1 MLFRSKLTETF
12 NIINS
17 TLEQYAPDSNN
28 CITVRHNS
36 PINLTILV
44 SDNIYTLIL
53 VFMALEVVFNRSC
66 NGIEK
71 IQNIIKNRREIKLQK
86 LEMEIKKIEIEK
98 MKAEQKRQQDTHHIL
113 LPSDFE
119 NISYIVKTIND
130 LPKELRNCK

>member
-1 MLFRSKLTETF
+1 MSIGKKK
-12 NIINS
+12 NS
-17 TLEQYAPDSNN
+17 VDQGKNAE
-28 CITVRHNS
+28 ITGSYGYR
-36 PINLTILV
+36 P
-44 SDNIYTLIL
+44 
-53 VFMALEVVFNRSC
+53 
-66 NGIEK
+66 G
-71 IQNIIKNRREIKLQK
+71 K